1 MRRRHDPFPPDFVP
15 VPGQRFRRGRGRRY
29 VPDVVEQV
37 RVLVEGTI
45 LPQAAIA
52 ARTGLSVGTIHA
64 WIHRRGWRRP
74 PDASLSTR
82 RVGVDRAGFTRRL
95 REGLRRVEA
104 LAGREAER
112 RARAADSDAAAMRQ
126 MNDLAEAARAAA
138 RERATPR
145 RTRRNAR
152 QD

>member
-1 MRRRHDPFPPDFVP
+1 MRRPHDPLPQDFVP

-37 RVLVEGTI
+37 RVLVEGTT

-52 ARTGLSVGTIHA
+52 ARTGLGVATIHA
-64 WIHRRGWRRP
+64 WIHRRGWTRP
-74 PDASLSTR
+74 ADASLSTR
-82 RVGVDRAGFTRRL
+82 RVGVERAGFTRRL
-95 REGLRRVEA
+95 REGLRRAEA
-104 LAGREAER
+104 LAAREAER
-112 RARAADSDAAAMRQ
+112 LAGAAEPDAAAMRQ
-126 MNDLAEAARAAA
+126 AHALADAARAAG
-138 RERATPR
+138 RERITPR